1 MDEGLLEREREI
13 AELERALDEAE
24 DGRGRI
30 LLIEGPPGIGKSRL
44 LREVR
49 ERAARRMTC
58 LTARCSELERDF
70 AFGAV
75 RQLFEAQALDRARRK
90 VLLAGA
96 AAPAAGVLEGTAGD
110 GSSAEGAFAVLHA
123 LYWATLNLAEERPLL
138 LALDDLHWC
147 DGPSLRFAAYLS
159 HRLEGVPVLLA
170 ATVRSTD
177 PGTDAALL
185 AEIAADPLTR
195 PVRPGPLGD
204 GAVGALVVSR
214 LGAEPD
220 PGFRAAC
227 KEATGGNP
235 LLLGHLLAALEQDGV
250 QPTAGAAAAVH
261 EIGPGA
267 VSRTVL
273 LRLSRLSRA
282 AVAVARAVA
291 VLGESS
297 ALPRVAALTGL
308 DEAAVA
314 SAAAELSRADI
325 LRPEPPLGFV
335 HPLVR
340 EAVYG
345 DVPGGE
351 RELQHD
357 RAGRVLADAGAS
369 EEEIAAQ
376 LLHAPPKAEPATVE
390 LLRSAARRASR
401 QGGPESAV
409 AYLARA
415 LSEPPEDDLRGHVL
429 FELGVTEAEMSAPA
443 AAEHLREAYE
453 RLADP
458 AKRAAAA
465 FARGQALMFMGRP
478 REGGSL
484 ARETI
489 AGLPSDLADE
499 RHALEALELLA
510 IFFGSPDR
518 EPLAQLPETAP
529 GDGPGAR
536 HLTALAAFALAAT
549 GGPAERCEAL
559 ALEALAGRELV
570 AAGAGIFWSA
580 VLAALFLADS
590 PRLPEMAQ
598 RGREDAYRH
607 GSYLF
612 TGSIEVWSGNYLL
625 RDGELDDAAETL
637 RLGRRLQDPW
647 TSVPMGTAWV
657 RGLLA
662 YCEFVRGDRQAAQA
676 ALAGGAPSPDDESD
690 GANFWRR
697 AHAELLLADGA
708 AEEALAVADLM
719 GRSAPHV
726 VHPDWKPWRSLRARA
741 LALLGRDDEALAS
754 MTAEL
759 ELAYRS
765 GAASTIGRCL
775 RQLGELEREE
785 GIDRLR
791 EAVDLL
797 SGASSRLEH
806 ARALGALGSA
816 LRRARRPTEA
826 REPLRQ
832 ALELADACG
841 CIPLVDSVRSELHA
855 AGARPRT
862 TALGGVES
870 LTAREARVAELAAEG
885 RTNRDIAQALFV
897 TPKTVEVHLSNVYRK
912 LGIRSRR
919 ELARA
924 LQGA

>member
-1 MDEGLLEREREI
+1 METLLDREREV
-13 AELERALDEAE
+13 AALERALDEVE

-30 LLIEGPPGIGKSRL
+30 LFIEGPPGIGKSRL
-44 LREVR
+44 LREAR
-49 ERAARRMTC
+49 ERAAKRMTC

-70 AFGAV
+70 SFGAV
-75 RQLFEAQALDRARRK
+75 RQLFEAEAFDPERRD
-90 VLLAGA
+90 LLLGGA
-96 AAPAAGVLEGTAGD
+96 AAPAASVLEGTAGGD
-110 GSSAEGAFAVLHA
+110 GAAEGTFAVLHA

-147 DGPSLRFAAYLS
+147 DRPSLRFVAYLS

-170 ATVRSTD
+170 AAVRSTD

-185 AEIAADPLTR
+185 AEIAGDPLTE

-204 GAVGALVVSR
+204 TAVSALVLSR
-214 LGAEPD
+214 LRAEPD

-235 LLLGHLLAALEQDGV
+235 LLLGHLLTALEHDQV
-250 QPTAGAAAAVH
+250 RPTAGAAAAVH

-273 LRLSRLSRA
+273 LRLSRLSGH
-282 AVAVARAVA
+282 AVTVARAVA

-308 DEAAVA
+308 DEATVA

-325 LRPEPPLGFV
+325 LGPEPPLGFV
-335 HPLVR
+335 HPLVQ

-351 RELQHD
+351 RELQHA
-357 RAGRVLADAGAS
+357 RAAQVLEEVGAS

-376 LLHAPPKAEPATVE
+376 LLHAPLKGEPASVE

-401 QGGPESAV
+401 QGAPESAV

-415 LSEPPEDDLRGHVL
+415 LDEPPPPELRGEVL
-429 FELGVTEAEMSAPA
+429 FELGMAEAEMNAAA
-443 AAEHLREAYE
+443 AAEHLQQAYD
-453 RLADP
+453 RLDDP
-458 AKRAAAA
+458 AARASAA
-465 FARGQALMFMGRP
+465 FVLGQGLMFTSRA
-478 REGGSL
+478 REGGVL
-484 ARETI
+484 ARQTL
-489 AGLPSDLADE
+489 AHLPPGLDDE
-499 RHALEALELLA
+499 RHALEALELIA
-510 IFFGSPDR
+510 IIFGSPDR
-518 EPLAQLPETAP
+518 EPLERLPQAAP
-529 GDGPGAR
+529 GHGPGAR
-536 HLTALAAFALAAT
+536 LLTAIAAFMTAAT
-549 GGPAERCEAL
+549 GGPAERSEAL
-559 ALEALAGRELV
+559 ALEAVAERELLAG
-570 AAGAGIFWSA
+570 GAGMLWSA

-590 PRLPEMAQ
+590 PRLPELAE
-598 RGREDAYRH
+598 RGREEAYRH
-607 GSYLF
+607 GSHLF
-612 TGSIEVWSGNYLL
+612 TGSIEVWSGNFLA
-625 RDGELDDAAETL
+625 RDGELDDAAEAL
-637 RLGRRLQDPW
+637 RLGRQIQDPW
-647 TSVPMGTAWV
+647 TSDPMGTSWS

-662 YCEFVRGDRQAAQA
+662 YCEFVRGDQRAARA
-676 ALAGGAPSPDDESD
+676 ALSGGAPSPDDESD
-690 GANFWRR
+690 GANVWRR
-697 AHAELLLADGA
+697 AHAELLLADRA

-726 VHPDWKPWRSLRARA
+726 VHPDWKPWQSLRARA
-741 LALLGRDDEALAS
+741 LSMLGRQEEALAS
-754 MTAEL
+754 MAAEL
-759 ELAYRS
+759 ELAHRS

-775 RQLGELEREE
+775 RQLGELEGEE
-785 GIDRLR
+785 GTDRLR
-791 EAVDLL
+791 EAVDVL
-797 SGASSRLEH
+797 SGASSRLEY
-806 ARALGALGSA
+806 ARALGALGAA
-816 LRRARRPTEA
+816 LRRARRPTDA

-841 CIPLVDSVRSELHA
+841 CTPLVDSVRSELHA

-870 LTAREARVAELAAEG
+870 LTAREARVAALAAEG
-885 RTNRDIAQALFV
+885 DTNRDIAQTLFV

-919 ELARA
+919 ELAPA
-924 LQGA
+924 LEGA